1 MGQEVIQVDS
11 FTDRPFAGNPAVV
24 CLLDGPAEERWMQQ
38 VAAEMNLSETA
49 FLYPIDSGYDLRWF
63 TPSVEVDLCGHA
75 TLASAF
81 VLYEDGHLS
90 PDTIARFS
98 TRSGELTACK
108 ADDGIELDFPA
119 LKSDPAPTDARVIDA
134 LGVKPLHY
142 RVGKMAHLVEV
153 ASESEVRA
161 CRPDFNLLGQIEGG
175 GVIVTARSDD
185 SKYDF
190 VSRFFAPTFGIDE
203 DPVTGA
209 AHCVLGPYW
218 QARLKKSEFSAYQ
231 ASARGGEVSIRMEG
245 DRVKLTGKAVIV
257 MRAELVV

>member
-1 MGQEVIQVDS
+1 MGQEIIQVDS
-11 FTDRPFAGNPAVV
+11 FTDRPFAGNPAAV
-24 CLLDGPAEERWMQQ
+24 CLLEGPAEEAWMQQ

-63 TPSVEVDLCGHA
+63 TPTIEVDLCGHA

-81 VLYEDGHLS
+81 VLYEDGHLK
-90 PDTIARFS
+90 PDVSASFS
-98 TRSGELTACK
+98 TRSGTLTACK
-108 ADDGIELDFPA
+108 TDDGIELDFPA
-119 LKSDPAPTDARVIDA
+119 LKSEPSPVDQKVIDA
-134 LGVKPLHY
+134 LGVKPVHFH
-142 RVGKMAHLVEV
+142 VGKTAHLVEV
-153 ASESEVRA
+153 ATETEVRA

-175 GVIVTARSDD
+175 GVIITALSDNG
-185 SKYDF
+185 KYDF

-218 QARLKKSEFSAYQ
+218 QSRLNKFEFSAYQ

-245 DRVKLTGKAVIV
+245 DRIKLIGKAVIV
-257 MRAELVV
+257 MRAELMV